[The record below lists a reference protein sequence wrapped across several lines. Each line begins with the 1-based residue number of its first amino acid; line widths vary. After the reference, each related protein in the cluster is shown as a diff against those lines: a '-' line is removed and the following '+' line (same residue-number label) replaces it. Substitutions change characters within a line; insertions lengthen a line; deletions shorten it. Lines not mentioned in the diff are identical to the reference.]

1 MGRAQLNRERAGQ
14 EQPYRGEPR
23 ECQIER
29 EQKRGREGKGR
40 DEIEQEG
47 VARVGHEEVK
57 EGEGQKEDQAE
68 VNAEA
73 AELLEP
79 VEEAGSGG
87 LGSDRDGN

>member
-1 MGRAQLNRERAGQ
+1 M
-14 EQPYRGEPR
+14 
-23 ECQIER
+23 
-29 EQKRGREGKGR
+29 
-40 DEIEQEG
+40 
-47 VARVGHEEVK
+47 GHEEVK